1 MFLAFSPPAHVI
13 TIIELSV
20 PQAFRFDINS
30 VSQLKLHTKDKNL
43 KAWIVTSLLA
53 TLISAIPVLSVAE
66 SFGSE
71 EAKVEITELAEFKA
85 GEEKI
90 VENRRRRI
98 QRRSIV
104 CRRQDTGQLPRP
116 SHAEVASMPLRLRSK
131 HNGCGSHLRV

>member
-1 MFLAFSPPAHVI
+1 MLA
-13 TIIELSV
+13 
-20 PQAFRFDINS
+20 
-30 VSQLKLHTKDKNL
+30 
-43 KAWIVTSLLA
+43 LA
-53 TLISAIPVLSVAE
+53 TLICAIPVLSVAE

-104 CRRQDTGQLPRP
+104 CRRQDTGRLHRP
-116 SHAEVASMPLRLRSK
+116 SLAEVASMPLRLRSK
-131 HNGCGSHLRV
+131 HNGCGSHLRI

>member
-1 MFLAFSPPAHVI
+1 MLA
-13 TIIELSV
+13 
-20 PQAFRFDINS
+20 
-30 VSQLKLHTKDKNL
+30 
-43 KAWIVTSLLA
+43 LA
-53 TLISAIPVLSVAE
+53 TLIGAIPVLSVAE

-104 CRRQDTGQLPRP
+104 CRRQAGRLDRP